1 MIGLGPRIECSML
14 GEFFGLDHEIPECRG
29 CACCGTSES
38 DRCLLHARAAKF
50 GGQGPAA
57 NASLSERLVA
67 LAKDTGQVPPR
78 TRADALYVCE
88 KARQM
93 WIASSGF
100 RTRAEEL
107 IAELR
112 RPVLKDMSIPREF

>member
-1 MIGLGPRIECSML
+1 MTGSRIECDML
-14 GEFFGLDHEIPECRG
+14 GEFFGLDAEVPECRG

-38 DRCLLHARAAKF
+38 DRCLLHARTTKMP
-50 GGQGPAA
+50 QELAA
-57 NASLSERLVA
+57 NATLSERLAA

-78 TRADALYVCE
+78 TRTDALYVCE

-93 WIASSGF
+93 WIASLTFKS
-100 RTRAEEL
+100 RAEEL

-112 RPVLKDMSIPREF
+112 RPVLKDMST